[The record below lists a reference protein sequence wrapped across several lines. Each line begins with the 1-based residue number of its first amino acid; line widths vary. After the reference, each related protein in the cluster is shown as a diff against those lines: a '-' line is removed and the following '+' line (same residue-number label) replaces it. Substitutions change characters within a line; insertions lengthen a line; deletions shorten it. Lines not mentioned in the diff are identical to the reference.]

1 MAEELLVVADAGDNV
16 CVECRANRTET
27 YPDPDC
33 PGAVLRKPRCLECE
47 EDNNGL

>member
-16 CVECRANRTET
+16 CVECGVERTET

-33 PGAVLRKPRCLECE
+33 PGTVLHKPRYPECE
-47 EDNNGL
+47 EDDGL